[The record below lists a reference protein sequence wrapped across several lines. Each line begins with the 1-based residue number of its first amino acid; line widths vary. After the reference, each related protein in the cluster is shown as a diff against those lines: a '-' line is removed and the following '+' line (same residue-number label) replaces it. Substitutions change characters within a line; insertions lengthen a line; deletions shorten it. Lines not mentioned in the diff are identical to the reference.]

1 MKYSDIC
8 KSAGLQSLADY
19 IKENFD
25 GNQSAFGRA
34 HDLQRAQ
41 VQQYLN
47 AKKPVFVVCGKLVQ
61 VIRDLEYTEDINAR
75 N

>member
-1 MKYSDIC
+1 MKPSEVC
-8 KSAGLQSLADY
+8 KSAGLKSLADY
-19 IKENFD
+19 ITDNFD

-47 AKKPVFVVCGKLVQ
+47 AKKPVYVVDNKLVQ
-61 VIRDLEYTEDINAR
+61 VIRDLDT
-75 N
+75 

>member
-1 MKYSDIC
+1 MKTSEVC

-19 IKENFD
+19 ITENHG
-25 GNQSAFGRA
+25 GNQAAFGRA

-47 AKKPVFVVCGKLVQ
+47 AKKPVYVVDGKLVQ
-61 VIRDLEYTEDINAR
+61 VIRGLNS
-75 N
+75 

>member
-1 MKYSDIC
+1 MKNSDIC
-8 KSAGLQSLADY
+8 SQAGLQSLADY

-47 AKKPVFVVCGKLVQ
+47 AKKPVFVVSGKLVQ
-61 VIRDLEYTEDINAR
+61 VIRDLEYTGDLNAR